1 MQRSLSAASQ
11 SSCSF
16 DTKEQLPGRQSDEI
30 IAGVETRDGV
40 SPRAPVTSYLGVNYA
55 KYAILSYILHMWIE
69 RAVESRLERSAR
81 TRPVIVLTGARQTG
95 KTSTLLRLFPNHSF
109 VSLDLP
115 TEAEQAEKEPRSF
128 LQRHPAPV
136 IIDEVQYAPGLFRH
150 LKAEVDAHR
159 TRNGQF
165 LLTGSQKFT
174 LMKNVSDSLAGR
186 ADIIELETLSFAE
199 IHAALPQIGVETA
212 ILRGG
217 FPELY
222 ANTDIDLIPFY
233 NSYLATY
240 LERDVRALTNVGNL
254 RDFERFVRACALR
267 SANLLNKA
275 DLARD
280 VGISPSTANH
290 WLSMLEASGQVVLL
304 EPWFS
309 NRTKSIVKSPKLYF
323 ADTGL
328 LCALLNIRT
337 EEALRQSPA
346 LGAIWETFVFAQL
359 RDRERRAGR
368 EGGLF
373 FWRDRTREVDFVID
387 SGGRLEL
394 FEAKWT
400 ELPDAGDTVNLDFVR
415 NVVGTSRVTGGAV
428 VARPPNAFPFSNGF
442 RAVPVTELG

>member
-1 MQRSLSAASQ
+1 
-11 SSCSF
+11 
-16 DTKEQLPGRQSDEI
+16 
-30 IAGVETRDGV
+30 
-40 SPRAPVTSYLGVNYA
+40 VNYA

-346 LGAIWETFVFAQL
+346 MGAIWETFVFAQL